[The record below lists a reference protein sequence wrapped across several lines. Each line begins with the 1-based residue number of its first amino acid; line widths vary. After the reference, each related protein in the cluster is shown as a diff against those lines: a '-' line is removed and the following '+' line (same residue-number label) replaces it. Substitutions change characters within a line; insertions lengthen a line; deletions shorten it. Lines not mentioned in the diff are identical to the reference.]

1 MSGISGERGCVD
13 DETTLVIQTSTVQQ
27 NFLQGWKY
35 SPVVLSK
42 MAAYNQVGLLN
53 SVAGVTEEPIFN
65 MT

>member
-1 MSGISGERGCVD
+1 MD
-13 DETTLVIQTSTVQQ
+13 DETTLVIQTSTGRQ
-27 NFLQGWKY
+27 NYLQGRKY

>member
-1 MSGISGERGCVD
+1 MD

>member
-1 MSGISGERGCVD
+1 MD
-13 DETTLVIQTSTVQQ
+13 DETTLVIQTSTGQE

-35 SPVVLSK
+35 SAAVLFK
-42 MAAYNQVGLLN
+42 METYNQVGLLN

>member
-1 MSGISGERGCVD
+1 MD
-13 DETTLVIQTSTVQQ
+13 DETTLVIHTSTGQE

-35 SPVVLSK
+35 SAAVLSK

-53 SVAGVTEEPIFN
+53 SVAGVTEESIFN